1 MLGCG
6 CCRGRVAGGVPVS
19 LSRQQ
24 VREANKGHLPG
35 VGADSGDGQGQE
47 GGQGT
52 GEGVRWR
59 CCHWC
64 GSGSSGTPWCARCL
78 RVHGNVQAG
87 FDVPLLGSGET
98 ASTTACKGH
107 QRPKFVCTNMGSGG
121 SGDGG
126 GGGGRGFGAEVVV
139 VVAAVAVVVVGPAST
154 LASTP
159 SSSWHAN
166 S

>member
-1 MLGCG
+1 
-6 CCRGRVAGGVPVS
+6 VS
-19 LSRQQ
+19 LPRQQ
-24 VREANKGHLPG
+24 VRQANKGHLPG

-87 FDVPLLGSGET
+87 VDVPLLGSGDGMHNSVQGPPAT
-98 ASTTACKGH
+98 QVRLRKHG
-107 QRPKFVCTNMGSGG
+107 QRWQ
-121 SGDGG
+121 
-126 GGGGRGFGAEVVV
+126 R
-139 VVAAVAVVVVGPAST
+139 
-154 LASTP
+154 
-159 SSSWHAN
+159 WQRWWWWWWQRWWWW
-166 S
+166 